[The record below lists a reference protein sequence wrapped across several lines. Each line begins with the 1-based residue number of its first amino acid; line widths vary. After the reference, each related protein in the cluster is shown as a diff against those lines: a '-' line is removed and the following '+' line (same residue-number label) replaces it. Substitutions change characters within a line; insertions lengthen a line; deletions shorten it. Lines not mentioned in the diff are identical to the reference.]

1 MPISY
6 RDSLRARAL
15 AVAAVVVGMAS
26 LLPAA
31 APPPPGQA
39 GGNKTVY
46 VAALDA
52 DKKPVAGLT
61 KDSWGVR
68 EDGTDRTI
76 VDLKPATDPLSV
88 VLMIDTS
95 QTSTASIADLRAG
108 LEAFADTLFAGSAPV
123 SLSIMDVAA
132 ADVMVATN
140 KTTAADANKVLT
152 KTFADRAGQAA
163 ILEGLVDASKALAKA
178 PSARRAIVVVN
189 MDGVP
194 EFSTTPGQKVIQA
207 IVASGASV
215 WAVTYQNP
223 ATMSLMGNTAG
234 SGAGAAANGGAQGGV
249 GAGNNGEI
257 RDVLLQSVP
266 EGTGGLRTLITV
278 PSALR
283 TTIPQVAADLV
294 AQYALTYVRPDGP
307 TPKNTQMAEMKPGV
321 TVLFPS
327 TPIK

>member
-1 MPISY
+1 
-6 RDSLRARAL
+6 L
-15 AVAAVVVGMAS
+15 AVVAAVVGMAS

-31 APPPPGQA
+31 APPGQA

-46 VAALDA
+46 VAAIDA

-68 EDGTDRTI
+68 EDGTDRTV
-76 VDLKPATDPLSV
+76 VDLKPATDPLDV

-95 QTSTASIADLRAG
+95 QTSQGSIADLRAG

-123 SLSIMDVAA
+123 SMSIMDVAN

-140 KTTAADANKVLT
+140 KTTAADAEKVLA
-152 KTFADRAGQAA
+152 KTFADRAGNAG

-178 PSARRAIVVVN
+178 PSARRAIVIVN

-194 EFSTTPGQKVIQA
+194 ESSTTPGQKVIQA
-207 IVASGASV
+207 VVASGASL
-215 WAVTYQNP
+215 WAVTYQNA
-223 ATMSLMGNTAG
+223 ATMALMGNTAG
-234 SGAGAAANGGAQGGV
+234 QGAAAISGGGGQGGV
-249 GAGNNGEI
+249 GMGNNGEV
-257 RDVLLQSVP
+257 RDAVLHSVP
-266 EGTGGLRTLITV
+266 EGTGGLRTLLTV

-283 TTIPQVAADLV
+283 EALPQVAAALV
-294 AQYALTYVRPDGP
+294 GQYALTYARPDGP
-307 TPKNTQMAEMKPGV
+307 TPKNMQMAEMKPGV
-321 TVLFPS
+321 TVLFAS